1 MHKAKAGRQRWRAR
15 AFSSSSV
22 SSKKYRHAAKA
33 RSRTASSFSGMRKQ
47 LNPYLERRVRCFMR
61 AKVRHTQNCA
71 PADRRDGRQTML
83 LLSQNGFH
91 RRPRTAHSYHFIVP
105 FASLRPEAA
114 LRSFLCSTRLHQSWW
129 SVPRCACSSLWPA
142 SHVYSSEIASY
153 GRFACARALPSHPAE
168 SSCLQ
173 ASTQAELTGLLSR
186 RDPEART
193 PAPSLRMIAVSHTR
207 TLAGIYV
214 PPWIECSA
222 WVRRRSSASRA

>member
-22 SSKKYRHAAKA
+22 SSKKCRHAAKA

-105 FASLRPEAA
+105 FGSLRPGG
-114 LRSFLCSTRLHQSWW
+114 Q
-129 SVPRCACSSLWPA
+129 RCARFCVRLSPSIMVVRASLCMFVA
-142 SHVYSSEIASY
+142 VAGITCVLERDSIVRTICL
-153 GRFACARALPSHPAE
+153 CARATLAPAE

-214 PPWIECSA
+214 PPSMECSA